1 MGQATVCQRLCS
13 ARFLQSDRKE
23 CFKHSAPKPYPCD
36 GRETS
41 KFQAVRRAI
50 NIEVC
55 CITPMMQKTC
65 KLKLYPLVK
74 QNWQYRGTSLAKI
87 VLIQSNSNVWTILI
101 YSPTVRLNRRY
112 WYGIVLRTYFS
123 RTKFSLSERSLA
135 SSLPCHLVSG
145 EWGSISQPPSWLD
158 HLFCNPRHIFCE
170 HVPALLLTQKHNSC
184 SIHTCRL
191 LAKLLHFTTS
201 VTSVPLLNFPD
212 CGKSSRSNVSILTR
226 HL

>member
-1 MGQATVCQRLCS
+1 
-13 ARFLQSDRKE
+13 
-23 CFKHSAPKPYPCD
+23 
-36 GRETS
+36 
-41 KFQAVRRAI
+41 
-50 NIEVC
+50 
-55 CITPMMQKTC
+55 MQKTC

-170 HVPALLLTQKHNSC
+170 HVPALLLTHNTQLLQYTHLPPACQTLTLHNFRFKC
-184 SIHTCRL
+184 SPTELSRL
-191 LAKLLHFTTS
+191 RPEFS
-201 VTSVPLLNFPD
+201 QQCFYPD
-212 CGKSSRSNVSILTR
+212 KTLVVQ
-226 HL
+226 

>member
-1 MGQATVCQRLCS
+1 MGQATVCQKLCN

-23 CFKHSAPKPYPCD
+23 CFKHSAPKPSACD

-41 KFQAVRRAI
+41 KFQRRAI

-55 CITPMMQKTC
+55 CTTPMMQKTC

-170 HVPALLLTQKHNSC
+170 HVPALLLTQNTNC
-184 SIHTCRL
+184 SIHFCRL

-201 VTSVPLLNFPD
+201 VTSD
-212 CGKSSRSNVSILTR
+212 VSILTR